1 MATKQNH
8 FSRYNKWLIP
18 MFGEKYDPRVLYMM
32 FNYLKLDP
40 KNNSKEINNL
50 FSIGIIWNHM
60 MITKETIK
68 RLYPIFEE
76 EVDKDDAIKAHQKE
90 TKSNNIVRV
99 TFSENQIKT
108 LRNILNEK

>member
-1 MATKQNH
+1 MATKQTH
-8 FSRYNKWLIP
+8 FSRYNRWLIP
-18 MFGEKYDPRVLYMM
+18 MFGETYDPRVLYMM

-40 KNNSKEINNL
+40 KENSKEINKL

-60 MITKETIK
+60 MITQETIK

-76 EVDKDDAIKAHQKE
+76 EVEKDDIINNFKNESKNIKVIF
-90 TKSNNIVRV
+90 T
-99 TFSENQIKT
+99 ENQIKR